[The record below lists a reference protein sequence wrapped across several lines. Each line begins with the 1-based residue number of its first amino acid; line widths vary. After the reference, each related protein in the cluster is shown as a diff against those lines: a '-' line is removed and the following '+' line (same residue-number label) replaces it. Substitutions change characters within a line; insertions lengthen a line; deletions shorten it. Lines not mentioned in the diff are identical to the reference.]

1 MVTVQSL
8 LNELNSL
15 FSGWEESGHPY
26 TDDIHVSHEHFSV
39 TYSARYKDYR
49 SVSNVI
55 TFDETILK
63 GYSAVSATESVRDL
77 KKQIKEQLDLI
88 KSIYESMEGNY
99 D

>member
-8 LNELNSL
+8 LGELNTL

-26 TDDIHVSHEHFSV
+26 TYDINVSHEHFSV

-55 TFDETILK
+55 SSDETILR
-63 GYSAVSATESVRDL
+63 GYSDVSATESLRDL
-77 KKQIKEQLDLI
+77 KKKIKVQLDYTQ
-88 KSIYESMEGNY
+88 SIYDSMGDEL
-99 D
+99 